1 MIIFAVIGVLGGLIG
16 ALFIE
21 INMAMA
27 RLRKRFIK
35 TKSLKVVEALLF
47 AFVGATMVFFLPMA
61 FQCVP
66 VTEATKEIGIQYTCP
81 E

>member
-1 MIIFAVIGVLGGLIG
+1 MVIFAIIGVLGGLIG

-21 INMAMA
+21 INMGMA

-66 VTEATKEIGIQYTCP
+66 VTEATQEIGIQYICP
-81 E
+81 D